1 MPQARR
7 QPGLRG
13 APGRRQAGPIGH
25 AGGTGHASGGLGATP
40 APGGAAP
47 PGGGGGAI
55 PLREPPG
62 AEPHGRVDHV
72 IPEPELPDRSAVVRL
87 FGSTSFFRLWIAQ
100 VVSAIGDW
108 LGFVAIVAVA
118 TRISGSAGAISL
130 VMSARL
136 VPGFFLAPV
145 AGVLVDRL
153 DRKRIMVAC
162 DLVRAAVLFTIPF
175 VNAIWQLVIASLVLE
190 VATLLWSPAKEA
202 TVPNLVPAS
211 HLTTANSLSLVAAYG
226 TFPVATLLFALLAK
240 VADRLGDI
248 DILRVLPIT
257 QESVAL
263 YVDVATFGL
272 SALLISTLLL
282 PPRPTSSGRAGE
294 AGEAV
299 RMDLGQTGRELKEG
313 WSFMVSNPVVR
324 AVMVAIGTGL
334 IGGGMLVPLGD
345 LFSRQVLGG
354 GSAGFGLL
362 LTALGFGLA
371 AGVIL
376 ISVLQK
382 RLPKVQV
389 FCGAVVIA
397 GVTLV
402 LGATMSTLTPA
413 LGFVF
418 VLGMCAGTIYVLGF
432 TILQERVADE
442 LRGRVFASLYTLVRL
457 CVLLAFAVGPL
468 LADRLEALSQSL
480 FDGSIEV
487 AGIAVAIPG
496 VRLALWLAGVIIVAA
511 GVLAVLVLRRAHEGP
526 VHELA

>member
-1 MPQARR
+1 LWVAQ
-7 QPGLRG
+7 
-13 APGRRQAGPIGH
+13 
-25 AGGTGHASGGLGATP
+25 
-40 APGGAAP
+40 
-47 PGGGGGAI
+47 
-55 PLREPPG
+55 
-62 AEPHGRVDHV
+62 V
-72 IPEPELPDRSAVVRL
+72 ISAV
-87 FGSTSFFRLWIAQ
+87 
-100 VVSAIGDW
+100 GDW

-136 VPGFFLAPV
+136 IPGFFLAPV

-153 DRKRIMVAC
+153 DRKKIMVAC

-202 TVPNLVPAS
+202 SVPNLVPAS

-226 TFPVATLLFALLAK
+226 TFPIATLLFALLAK
-240 VADRLGDI
+240 VADWLGDV
-248 DILRVLPIT
+248 DVLDVLPIN

-263 YVDVATFGL
+263 YVDVATFAL
-272 SALLISTLLL
+272 SALFISTLAL
-282 PPRPTSSGRAGE
+282 PPRRPAATEAGE
-294 AGEAV
+294 AGQAMK
-299 RMDLGQTGRELKEG
+299 MDLGQTGRELKEG

-362 LTALGFGLA
+362 LTALGSGLA

-389 FCGAVVIA
+389 FCGAVVTA

-402 LGATMSTLTPA
+402 LGATMSTLPPA
-413 LGFVF
+413 IAFVF

-432 TILQERVADE
+432 TILQERVVDE

-457 CVLLAFAVGPL
+457 CVLLAFAAGPL
-468 LADRLEALSQSL
+468 LADRLEALSQRA
-480 FDGSIEV
+480 FDGSIDV
-487 AGIAVAIPG
+487 AGLTVAIPG
-496 VRLALWLAGVIIVAA
+496 VRLALWFAGVIIIAA
-511 GVLAVLVLRRAHEGP
+511 GVLAVLVLRRANDAP
-526 VHELA
+526 VARPA

>member
-1 MPQARR
+1 M
-7 QPGLRG
+7 
-13 APGRRQAGPIGH
+13 APLAGPLAMTTGDDPAGH
-25 AGGTGHASGGLGATP
+25 AGGARADDVPTLPTPHVVP
-40 APGGAAP
+40 AP
-47 PGGGGGAI
+47 
-55 PLREPPG
+55 
-62 AEPHGRVDHV
+62 V
-72 IPEPELPDRSAVVRL
+72 LPDGGTVVRL
-87 FGSTSFFRLWIAQ
+87 FGSPSFFRLWVAQ

-145 AGVLVDRL
+145 AGVLVDRY
-153 DRKRIMVAC
+153 DRKRIMVTC

-175 VNAIWQLVIASLVLE
+175 VTAIWQLVLASLVLE

-202 TVPNLVPAS
+202 SVPNLVPAS

-226 TFPVATLLFALLAK
+226 TFPIATLLFALLAK
-240 VADRLGDI
+240 VADALGEFDA
-248 DILRVLPIT
+248 LAVLPVN

-263 YVDVATFGL
+263 YVDVATFAL
-272 SALLISTLLL
+272 SALFISTLVL
-282 PPRPTSSGRAGE
+282 PRRAG
-294 AGEAV
+294 AAADPGRAV

-313 WSFMVSNPVVR
+313 WRFMVTNPVVR
-324 AVMVAIGTGL
+324 AVMVAVGTGL

-345 LFSRQVLGG
+345 LFSQRVLGG

-371 AGVIL
+371 VGVVL

-389 FCGAVVIA
+389 FCAAVMAA
-397 GVTLV
+397 GVALG

-413 LGFVF
+413 LAAVF
-418 VLGMCAGTIYVLGF
+418 VLGICAGTIYVLGF
-432 TILQERVADE
+432 TILHERVADE

-457 CVLLAFAVGPL
+457 CVLLAFAAGPL
-468 LADRLEALSQSL
+468 LADRLEAVSQRL
-480 FDGSIEV
+480 FDGSVDV
-487 AGIAVAIPG
+487 AGATVAIPG
-496 VRLALWLAGVIIVAA
+496 VRLALWLAAAIILVA
-511 GVLAVLVLRRAHEGP
+511 GVLAVLVLRRSMGEQAPEP
-526 VHELA
+526 A

>member
-1 MPQARR
+1 M
-7 QPGLRG
+7 L
-13 APGRRQAGPIGH
+13 
-25 AGGTGHASGGLGATP
+25 
-40 APGGAAP
+40 
-47 PGGGGGAI
+47 
-55 PLREPPG
+55 PG
-62 AEPHGRVDHV
+62 A
-72 IPEPELPDRSAVVRL
+72 ELPDRSTVVRL
-87 FGSTSFFRLWIAQ
+87 FGSASFFRLWLAQ

-153 DRKRIMVAC
+153 DRKKIMVAC

-175 VNAIWQLVIASLVLE
+175 VTQIWQLVVASLVLE
-190 VATLLWSPAKEA
+190 IATLLWSPAKEA
-202 TVPNLVPAS
+202 TVPNLVPAG

-226 TFPVATLLFALLAK
+226 TFPIATLLFALLAK

-248 DILRVLPIT
+248 DLLSVLPIT

-263 YVDVATFGL
+263 YVDVLTFGL
-272 SALLISTLLL
+272 SALFISTLVL
-282 PPRPTSSGRAGE
+282 PERTASGQRGE

-313 WSFMVSNPVVR
+313 WSFMVSHPVVR
-324 AVMVAIGTGL
+324 AVMIAIGTGL

-345 LFSRQVLGG
+345 LFSREVLGG
-354 GSAGFGLL
+354 GAAGFGLL

-371 AGVIL
+371 AGVIAV
-376 ISVLQK
+376 SVLQK
-382 RLPKVQV
+382 RLPKVHV
-389 FCGAVVIA
+389 FCGAVMAA
-397 GVTLV
+397 GVALV

-413 LGFVF
+413 LAFVF

-432 TILQERVADE
+432 TILHERVADE

-457 CVLLAFAVGPL
+457 CVLLSFAVGPL
-468 LADRLEALSQSL
+468 LADRLEVLSQSMS
-480 FDGSIEV
+480 DGSVEPFGV
-487 AGIAVAIPG
+487 VVAIPG
-496 VRLALWLAGVIIVAA
+496 VRLALWSAGAIILVA
-511 GVLAVLVLRRAHEGP
+511 GVLAVVVLRRSDGEPAG
-526 VHELA
+526 ARSGA

>member
-7 QPGLRG
+7 ED
-13 APGRRQAGPIGH
+13 
-25 AGGTGHASGGLGATP
+25 
-40 APGGAAP
+40 APGGRVEPAEEVVGAPDADAASGP
-47 PGGGGGAI
+47 
-55 PLREPPG
+55 ESH
-62 AEPHGRVDHV
+62 AEVPTRRVAHV
-72 IPEPELPDRSAVVRL
+72 LPEPELPDRSTVVRL
-87 FGSTSFFRLWIAQ
+87 FGSASFFRLWLAQ

-153 DRKRIMVAC
+153 DRKKIMVTC
-162 DLVRAAVLFTIPF
+162 DLVRAGVLFTIPF
-175 VNAIWQLVIASLVLE
+175 VTEIWQLVVASLVLE
-190 VATLLWSPAKEA
+190 IATLMWSPAKEA

-226 TFPVATLLFALLAK
+226 TFPIATLLFALLAK

-248 DILRVLPIT
+248 DVLNVLPIT

-263 YVDVATFGL
+263 YVDVVTFGL
-272 SALLISTLLL
+272 SALFISTLVL
-282 PPRPTSSGRAGE
+282 PERRA
-294 AGEAV
+294 AGVASEAV

-313 WSFMVSNPVVR
+313 WSFMVSNPVIR
-324 AVMVAIGTGL
+324 AVMIALGTGL

-345 LFSRQVLGG
+345 LFSREVLGG

-371 AGVIL
+371 SGVIA

-389 FCGAVVIA
+389 FCGAVMAA
-397 GVTLV
+397 GVALV
-402 LGATMSTLTPA
+402 LGATMSSLTPA
-413 LGFVF
+413 LAFVF

-457 CVLLAFAVGPL
+457 CVLLSFAVGPL
-468 LADRLEALSQSL
+468 LADRLEALSQQL
-480 FDGSIEV
+480 FDGSIQA
-487 AGIAVAIPG
+487 AGVTVAIPG
-496 VRLALWLAGVIIVAA
+496 VRLALWAAGAIILVA
-511 GVLAVLVLRRAHEGP
+511 GVLAVVVLRRSEAEPPP
-526 VHELA
+526 VGT

>member
-1 MPQARR
+1 MPGAKR
-7 QPGLRG
+7 QVRPGGG
-13 APGRRQAGPIGH
+13 APERPVGPIGH
-25 AGGTGHASGGLGATP
+25 GGGAGHAGAPPPGGAGPTASSASGGGAS
-40 APGGAAP
+40 PGGDDA
-47 PGGGGGAI
+47 GIGQ
-55 PLREPPG
+55 
-62 AEPHGRVDHV
+62 RVDHV
-72 IPEPELPDRSAVVRL
+72 IPEPELPDRSAVTRL
-87 FGSTSFFRLWIAQ
+87 FGSSSFFRLWVAQ
-100 VVSAIGDW
+100 VVSAVGDW

-136 VPGFFLAPV
+136 IPGFFLAPV

-153 DRKRIMVAC
+153 DRKKIMVAC
-162 DLVRAAVLFTIPF
+162 DLVRAGVLFTIPF

-202 TVPNLVPAS
+202 SVPNLVPAS

-226 TFPVATLLFALLAK
+226 TFPIATLLFALLAK
-240 VADRLGDI
+240 VADWLGDI

-263 YVDVATFGL
+263 YVDVATFAL
-272 SALLISTLLL
+272 SALFISTLAL
-282 PPRPTSSGRAGE
+282 PPRRSAPVGAGE

-299 RMDLGQTGRELKEG
+299 KMDLGQTGRELKEG
-313 WSFMVSNPVVR
+313 WSFMVSHPVIR

-362 LTALGFGLA
+362 LTALGSGLA

-389 FCGAVVIA
+389 FCGAVVTA
-397 GVTLV
+397 GVTLL
-402 LGATMSTLTPA
+402 LGATMSTLPPA
-413 LGFVF
+413 IAFVF

-457 CVLLAFAVGPL
+457 CVLLAFAAGPL
-468 LADRLEALSQSL
+468 LADRLEAFSQSA
-480 FDGSIEV
+480 FDGSIDV
-487 AGIAVAIPG
+487 AGLTVAIPG
-496 VRLALWLAGVIIVAA
+496 VRLALWFAGVIIVAA
-511 GVLAVLVLRRAHEGP
+511 GVLAVLVLRRAHDEP
-526 VHELA
+526 VVEPA

>member
-1 MPQARR
+1 MSAGTSEAGSFDASAAEGVPTRR
-7 QPGLRG
+7 ITHL
-13 APGRRQAGPIGH
+13 
-25 AGGTGHASGGLGATP
+25 
-40 APGGAAP
+40 
-47 PGGGGGAI
+47 
-55 PLREPPG
+55 
-62 AEPHGRVDHV
+62 
-72 IPEPELPDRSAVVRL
+72 IPEPALPDRSTVVRL
-87 FGSTSFFRLWIAQ
+87 FGSASFFRLWLAQ

-153 DRKRIMVAC
+153 DRKKIMVTC
-162 DLVRAAVLFTIPF
+162 DLVRAGVLFTIPF
-175 VNAIWQLVIASLVLE
+175 VTEIWQLVVASLVLE
-190 VATLLWSPAKEA
+190 VATLMWSPAKEA
-202 TVPNLVPAS
+202 SVPNLVPAS
-211 HLTTANSLSLVAAYG
+211 HLTTVNSLSLVAAYG
-226 TFPVATLLFALLAK
+226 TFPIATLLFALLAK
-240 VADRLGDI
+240 VADRLGEFDALA
-248 DILRVLPIT
+248 ILRIN
-257 QESVAL
+257 QESIAL
-263 YVDVATFGL
+263 YVDVATFAL
-272 SALLISTLLL
+272 SAFLISTLVL
-282 PPRPTSSGRAGE
+282 PQRKVDAGGE
-294 AGEAV
+294 AGALMK
-299 RMDLGQTGRELKEG
+299 MDLGQTGRELREG
-313 WSFMVSNPVVR
+313 WRFMVSNPVVR

-389 FCGAVVIA
+389 FCGAVMAA
-397 GVTLV
+397 GVALV
-402 LGATMSTLTPA
+402 VGATMSSLTPA

-432 TILQERVADE
+432 TILQERVVDE

-468 LADRLEALSQSL
+468 LADRLEVLSQSA
-480 FDGSIEV
+480 FDGSIDI
-487 AGIAVAIPG
+487 AGVAVAIPG
-496 VRLALWLAGVIIVAA
+496 VRLALWLAGAIIICA
-511 GVLAVLVLRRAHEGP
+511 GVLAVLVLRRSNVASIPEP
-526 VHELA
+526 V